1 MHANN
6 VLVLNPGKV
15 FLIRTTLNIALM
27 FLIISPV
34 ISFVLGGDNKASGR
48 TVVGKLKSK
57 NRYA

>member
-6 VLVLNPGKV
+6 VLVLIQGKV
-15 FLIRTTLNIALM
+15 FLIRATLNIALM
-27 FLIISPV
+27 FFFISPV
-34 ISFVLGGDNKASGR
+34 MTFVLGGDNKASGR